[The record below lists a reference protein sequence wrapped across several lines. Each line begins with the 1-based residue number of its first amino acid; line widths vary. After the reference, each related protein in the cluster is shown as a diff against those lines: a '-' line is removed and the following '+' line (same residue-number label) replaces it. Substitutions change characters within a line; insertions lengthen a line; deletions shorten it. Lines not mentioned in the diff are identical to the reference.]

1 MVGEYAP
8 DALWALLLF
17 WAFSLPF
24 SDYRPT
30 RFFGHPHFTF
40 AIEYSQFY
48 QAEWIMAARRT
59 FFWVMPLGHGFLGP
73 DLVCYATGILVG
85 WGLAIK
91 FFDRRAAL

>member
-1 MVGEYAP
+1 
-8 DALWALLLF
+8 
-17 WAFSLPF
+17 
-24 SDYRPT
+24 
-30 RFFGHPHFTF
+30 
-40 AIEYSQFY
+40 
-48 QAEWIMAARRT
+48 MAARRT